1 MSTEKIIK
9 IVDQIQEKINEIR
22 NELGQPTI
30 IKEKPSVRIN
40 SRSKKKNKG
49 VDLLQPIK
57 KLYDNNFFI
66 EHKSDLEIK
75 EKLEL
80 DLLTDKSP
88 KRASIVN
95 VLRKMVKTGLL
106 TREKIIKNKKTIFC
120 YKNKASL

>member
-22 NELGQPTI
+22 NELGQFEI
-30 IKEKPSVRIN
+30 IKEKRSVKID
-40 SRSKKKNKG
+40 SKSKKKNKG

-57 KLYDNNFFI
+57 KLYNDNFFI
-66 EHKSDLEIK
+66 ECKSDLEVK

-88 KRASIVN
+88 KRASIAN
-95 VLRKMVKTGLL
+95 ALRKMVKIGLL
-106 TREKIIKNKKTIFC
+106 VREKNIKNKKATFC
-120 YKNKASL
+120 YKNRA